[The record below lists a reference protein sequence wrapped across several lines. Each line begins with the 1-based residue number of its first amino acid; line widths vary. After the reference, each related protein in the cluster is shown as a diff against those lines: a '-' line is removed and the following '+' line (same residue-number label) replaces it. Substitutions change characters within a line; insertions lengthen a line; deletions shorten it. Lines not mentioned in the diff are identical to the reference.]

1 MYNVNG
7 YYDSLINMMK
17 KSVSEDFMSDDCLKL
32 FTVANTEQEVFEQ
45 IDNYK
50 EYTYDKYGFLRDGD
64 NNG

>member
-1 MYNVNG
+1 
-7 YYDSLINMMK
+7 MK

>member
-1 MYNVNG
+1 ME
-7 YYDSLINMMK
+7 I
-17 KSVSEDFMSDDCLKL
+17 C
-32 FTVANTEQEVFEQ
+32 VFGASSEQ